1 LREAFESLVELEIFC
16 SAQDELY
23 LSRTMPSEYFDQVWP
38 AWAKLRILA
47 LYNSDVTE
55 VEGWQALARLEFLE
69 TLVLTRSDGQDDVDM
84 KAEWRRVARNK
95 RPLTIFMVNV
105 EEDHLRRP
113 LRGKKDWVE
122 DEIVVKEINVPTSYY
137 GDEDVIDLCQDWVK
151 KKILRG
157 VPVEEWD

>member
-1 LREAFESLVELEIFC
+1 MREAFESLVELEIFC

-23 LSRTMPSEYFDQVWP
+23 LFGTRPSEYSDQVWP
-38 AWAKLRILA
+38 AWPKLRILA
-47 LYNSDVTE
+47 LYNSVVTE
-55 VEGWQALARLEFLE
+55 VGYWQALARLEFLE
-69 TLVLTRSDGQDDVDM
+69 TLVLTRSDGQDDVDV

-95 RPLTIFMVNV
+95 RPLTILMVNV
-105 EEDHLRRP
+105 EEDRLWRP

-137 GDEDVIDLCQDWVK
+137 GDEDVIDLCQVWVK
-151 KKILRG
+151 KKILQG